1 MIPKQM
7 PPRAPA
13 SQQSSPT
20 LTAMPKTWLLLLAGL
35 IVVPWVIV
43 AALYFGG
50 GAAPGATPQI
60 EGTGPLTQASRGP
73 WGNLTLTPIVI
84 SPPLEYVPAEW
95 GRNAPAEWVFSDA
108 TPDVVAAFLG
118 STGLSPE
125 QIAQLMPRARQEPR
139 IRGVVINP
147 PADVVRALS
156 PDVRARLYTQ
166 LSKSTLNFDQAQSFR
181 FFGKTPSDWFGGTLM
196 SAATR
201 QLVEP
206 LVYTDADFLH
216 FADIESIRTQ
226 IPSPEERQFLAKA
239 LLRNATVMIRLSVD
253 SLEDVSGLAQYWGI
267 GGRRT
272 DIRPL
277 LESIAIADDSQS
289 VDIVHLLPAF
299 ARNHLYRYP
308 KIQTVDLTRPLL
320 ANCLWSS
327 LNFFKDQPDDR
338 YLDVDFA
345 LNALR
350 TEYYVVEHGF
360 QLGDVLAL
368 VDDEGDLFHVAV
380 HLADGLVF
388 TKNGTS
394 PVAPW
399 TIMSVDQL
407 KNYYR
412 RRAESPRLIYH
423 RPNAF

>member
-1 MIPKQM
+1 MAA
-7 PPRAPA
+7 PRPPA
-13 SQQSSPT
+13 SPT
-20 LTAMPKTWLLLLAGL
+20 APSIVSLPKTWLLLLASL
-35 IVVPWVIV
+35 IVVPWIIV
-43 AALYFGG
+43 AVLYLRGDV
-50 GAAPGATPQI
+50 TPDEPPQG
-60 EGTGPLTQASRGP
+60 EGTGPITQAANGP
-73 WGNLTLTPIVI
+73 WGKLTLTPIVI
-84 SPPLEYVPAEW
+84 SPPLEYVSADW
-95 GRNAPAEWVFSDA
+95 GRNAAAEWVFPDA
-108 TPDVVAAFLG
+108 SPDVVAAFLG

-125 QIAQLMPRARQEPR
+125 QISQLMPRARQEPR

-147 PADVVRALS
+147 PADVVRAL
-156 PDVRARLYTQ
+156 PTDVRARLYTQ
-166 LSKSTLNFDQAQSFR
+166 LSKSTMNFDQAQSFR
-181 FFGKTPSDWFGGTLM
+181 FFGKTSRDWFDGTMM
-196 SAATR
+196 SAETR

-206 LVYTDADFLH
+206 LVYKDGDFLH
-216 FADIESIRTQ
+216 FADIESVRSQ
-226 IPSPEERQFLAKA
+226 ISSPYERQLLAKG
-239 LLRNATVMIRLSVD
+239 LLRNSTVMVRLSID
-253 SLEDVSGLAQYWGI
+253 SAEEVTGLAAYWGI

-277 LESIAIADDSQS
+277 LESISIADDSQS
-289 VDIVHLLPAF
+289 LDIVHLLPAF
-299 ARNHLYRYP
+299 ARDHLYRYP
-308 KIQTVDLTRPLL
+308 KIQTLDLTRPLL
-320 ANCLWSS
+320 SNCLWSS

-399 TIMSVDQL
+399 TIMTVDQL
-407 KNYYR
+407 KGFYH
-412 RRAESPRLIYH
+412 RRAENPRLIYH
-423 RPNAF
+423 RPNSF

>member
-1 MIPKQM
+1 M
-7 PPRAPA
+7 PAPRPPA
-13 SQQSSPT
+13 SPVPAPVVA
-20 LTAMPKTWLLLLAGL
+20 LPKSWLFMLAAL

-43 AALYFGG
+43 AAVYFRSGG
-50 GAAPGATPQI
+50 TPTGRPQI
-60 EGTGPLTQASRGP
+60 ESIGPITQAAQGP
-73 WGNLTLTPIVI
+73 WGRLSLTPIVI
-84 SPPLEYVPAEW
+84 SPPLEYVPADW
-95 GRNAPAEWVFSDA
+95 GRNAAAEWVFPEA
-108 TPDVVAAFLG
+108 TTEVVTAFLG
-118 STGLSPE
+118 ASGLSPE
-125 QIAQLMPRARQEPR
+125 HIAQLLPRARQDAS
-139 IRGVVINP
+139 IRGIVINP

-156 PDVRARLYTQ
+156 PDVRGRLYTQ
-166 LSKSTLNFDQAQSFR
+166 LAKSALNFDQAQSFR
-181 FFGKTPSDWFGGTLM
+181 FFGKTPRDWFDGTMM

-206 LVYTDADFLH
+206 LVYQDADFLH
-216 FADIESIRTQ
+216 FADMESVRMQLT
-226 IPSPEERQFLAKA
+226 SPEERQYLAKA
-239 LLRNATVMIRLSVD
+239 LLRNATVLIRLSVD
-253 SLEDVSGLAQYWGI
+253 SLEDVAGLAQYWGI

-308 KIQTVDLTRPLL
+308 KVQTMDLMRPLL
-320 ANCLWSS
+320 SNCLWSS
-327 LNFFKDQPDDR
+327 LNFFKAQPDDR
-338 YLDVDFA
+338 YLDEVFA

-368 VDDEGDLFHVAV
+368 VDDDGDLFHVAV

-399 TIMSVDQL
+399 TIMTVEQL
-407 KNYYR
+407 KNFYR
-412 RRAESPRLIYH
+412 QRAENPRLIYH
-423 RPNAF
+423 RLNAF

>member
-1 MIPKQM
+1 M
-7 PPRAPA
+7 PA
-13 SQQSSPT
+13 SPV
-20 LTAMPKTWLLLLAGL
+20 TASTVAFPRTWLLLLAAL

-43 AALYFGG
+43 AALYFGNG
-50 GAAPGATPQI
+50 GTPDGSPQI
-60 EGTGPLTQASRGP
+60 EGTGPITQAAAGP
-73 WGNLTLTPIVI
+73 WGKLSLTPIVI
-84 SPPLEYVPAEW
+84 SPPLEYVSADW
-95 GRNAPAEWVFSDA
+95 GRNAPAEWIFPNA

-118 STGLSPE
+118 SVGLSPE
-125 QIAQLMPRARQEPR
+125 QISQLMPRARQEPR
-139 IRGVVINP
+139 IGGVVINP
-147 PADVVRALS
+147 PADVVRAMS

-181 FFGKTPSDWFGGTLM
+181 FFGKTTRDWFDGTLM

-206 LVYTDADFLH
+206 LVYQDRDFLH
-216 FADIESIRTQ
+216 FADIESIRAQ
-226 IPSPEERQFLAKA
+226 IASPEERQFLAKA

-253 SLEDVSGLAQYWGI
+253 SPEEVNGLAQYWGM

-327 LNFFKDQPDDR
+327 LNFFKGQPDPR

-399 TIMSVDQL
+399 TIMTVDQL
-407 KNYYR
+407 KNFYH
-412 RRAESPRLIYH
+412 RRAENPRLIYH

>member
-1 MIPKQM
+1 MAA
-7 PPRAPA
+7 PRPSA
-13 SQQSSPT
+13 SPG
-20 LTAMPKTWLLLLAGL
+20 TASTVVLPKTWLYLLAAL
-35 IVVPWVIV
+35 IVVPWIVV
-43 AALYFGG
+43 AALYVRGDV
-50 GAAPGATPQI
+50 TP
-60 EGTGPLTQASRGP
+60 EGDAQVESTGPITQAAKGA
-73 WGNLTLTPIVI
+73 WGKLTLTPIVI
-84 SPPLEYVPAEW
+84 SPPLEYVSADW
-95 GRNAPAEWVFSDA
+95 GRNAAAQWVFPDA
-108 TPDVVAAFLG
+108 TPDVVTAFLT
-118 STGLSPE
+118 STGLSRE
-125 QIAQLMPRARQEPR
+125 QIAQLTARTRQDAR

-147 PADVVRALS
+147 PAEVVRALS
-156 PDVRARLYTQ
+156 PEVRARLYTQ
-166 LSKSTLNFDQAQSFR
+166 LSKSALNFDQAQSFR
-181 FFGKTPSDWFGGTLM
+181 FLGKTPGDWFDGTMM

-206 LVYTDADFLH
+206 LVYTEGDFLH
-216 FADIESIRTQ
+216 FADIESIRAQ
-226 IPSPEERQFLAKA
+226 IASPEELQYLAKA

-253 SLEDVSGLAQYWGI
+253 SHEEVSGLAQYWGV

-277 LESIAIADDSQS
+277 LESIAGADDSQS

-308 KIQTVDLTRPLL
+308 KVQTADLTRPLL
-320 ANCLWSS
+320 SNCLWSS
-327 LNFFKDQPDDR
+327 LNFFKDRPDDR

-368 VDDEGDLFHVAV
+368 VDDDGDLFHVAV

-407 KNYYR
+407 KTFYR
-412 RRAESPRLIYH
+412 SRAENPRLIYH
-423 RPNAF
+423 RSNAY

>member
-1 MIPKQM
+1 MAVPR
-7 PPRAPA
+7 PPAPPAPA
-13 SQQSSPT
+13 STVALAKS
-20 LTAMPKTWLLLLAGL
+20 WLFLLAAL
-35 IVVPWVIV
+35 IVLPWVIV
-43 AALYFGG
+43 AALYFRGDV
-50 GAAPGATPQI
+50 APAGSAQV
-60 EGTGPLTQASRGP
+60 EGTGPITQATNGP
-73 WGNLTLTPIVI
+73 WGKLTLTPIVI
-84 SPPLEYVPAEW
+84 SPPLEYVSSDW
-95 GRNAPAEWVFSDA
+95 GRNAPAEWVFPDA
-108 TPDVVAAFLG
+108 TADVVTAFLG

-147 PADVVRALS
+147 PAEVVRGLS
-156 PDVRARLYTQ
+156 ADVRARLYTQ

-181 FFGKTPSDWFGGTLM
+181 FFGKTARDWFDGTMM

-206 LVYTDADFLH
+206 LVYQDADFLH
-216 FADIESIRTQ
+216 FADIESIRSQ
-226 IPSPEERQFLAKA
+226 IASPEERQFLAKA
-239 LLRNATVMIRLSVD
+239 LLRNATVMIRLSID
-253 SLEDVSGLAQYWGI
+253 SLEEVSALAQYWGT

-327 LNFFKDQPDDR
+327 LNFFRDHPDER

-360 QLGDVLAL
+360 QLGDILAL

-407 KNYYR
+407 KNFYR
-412 RRAESPRLIYH
+412 RRAENPRLIYH
-423 RPNAF
+423 RPNAY

>member
-1 MIPKQM
+1 M
-7 PPRAPA
+7 
-13 SQQSSPT
+13 
-20 LTAMPKTWLLLLAGL
+20 AMPRTWLIALAAL
-35 IVVPWVIV
+35 IAVPWMIV

-50 GAAPGATPQI
+50 GTAPAPTPQV
-60 EGTGPLTQASRGP
+60 EGTGPITQATRGP
-73 WGNLTLTPIVI
+73 WGKLSLTPIVI

-95 GRNAPAEWVFSDA
+95 GRDAPAEWVFPDA

-118 STGLSPE
+118 SMGLSPE

-147 PADVVRALS
+147 PADTVRGLS
-156 PDVRARLYTQ
+156 PDTRARLYTQ
-166 LSKSTLNFDQAQSFR
+166 LSRSTLNFDQAQSFR
-181 FFGKTPSDWFGGTLM
+181 FLGKTTRDWFDGTLM
-196 SAATR
+196 SPATR

-206 LVYTDADFLH
+206 LVYPDGDFLH
-216 FADIESIRTQ
+216 FADIESVRAQ
-226 IPSPEERQFLAKA
+226 ISSPEERQFLAKA

-253 SLEDVSGLAQYWGI
+253 APEEVNDLANYWGV

-277 LESIAIADDSQS
+277 LESISAANDDRWI
-289 VDIVHLLPAF
+289 DIVHLLPAF

-308 KIQTVDLTRPLL
+308 KIQTVDLTRPVL

-327 LNFFKDQPDDR
+327 LNFFKDQPDER
-338 YLDVDFA
+338 FLDVNFA

-350 TEYYVVEHGF
+350 TEYYVVEHGY
-360 QLGDVLAL
+360 QLGDVVAL

-380 HLADGLVF
+380 YLADGLVF

-399 TIMSVDQL
+399 TVMTVDQL
-407 KNYYR
+407 KSFYH
-412 RRAESPRLIYH
+412 RRAENPRILYH
-423 RPNAF
+423 RLNSF